1 MRRPLAE
8 GRKQR
13 EASAQALSGALAWSA
28 GCATQGRW
36 SHHHTQGKTL
46 RTLHRDRRGCLQS
59 GDGEP
64 LTSVGDGE
72 PRMSVAHDFRTAA
85 PRPGGQCACSTRLG
99 VCNTW

>member
-36 SHHHTQGKTL
+36 SHHMQAAGHTT
-46 RTLHRDRRGCLQS
+46 RRAKLS
-59 GDGEP
+59 GRCTG
-64 LTSVGDGE
+64 T
-72 PRMSVAHDFRTAA
+72 
-85 PRPGGQCACSTRLG
+85 GGAVSSQVT
-99 VCNTW
+99 VNP